1 MYNSKIIETL
11 EKYYEILDEGFEKE
25 LSEEKKFFAEYIEFD
40 IAKGIIEE
48 LGKNTA
54 IKIADMIK
62 AFYTENPL

>member
-1 MYNSKIIETL
+1 MYNSK
-11 EKYYEILDEGFEKE
+11 
-25 LSEEKKFFAEYIEFD
+25 
-40 IAKGIIEE
+40 IIEE

>member
-11 EKYYEILDEGFEKE
+11 EKYYEILDEGFEKG
-25 LSEEKKFFAEYIEFD
+25 LS
-40 IAKGIIEE
+40 EE

-62 AFYTENPL
+62 AFYTYRKPSVIMKGEK

>member
-11 EKYYEILDEGFEKE
+11 EKYYEILDEGFEKG
-25 LSEEKKFFAEYIEFD
+25 LSEEKKFFVKYIEFD